1 MHSNLHMHGVE
12 VVALCHSGAG
22 SVVVFFLPLLDTQM
36 VLLHDF
42 SLDTTIVSLFLS
54 VLQGF
59 THEFLESFIFKTF
72 WQDN

>member
-1 MHSNLHMHGVE
+1 
-12 VVALCHSGAG
+12 
-22 SVVVFFLPLLDTQM
+22 M